1 MAQRDIGTLRTRL
14 SFEGDDVNK
23 SLEGFR
29 RDLRGLRSEMNLAR
43 SKGREYTQSL
53 KGMREQSDI
62 LTRRL
67 QVQQERVRELR
78 RRYEESVKAKG
89 EDANQTKEL
98 ASQYNNAVAEMN
110 RTEQQ
115 LQRLNEEIRRM
126 ESPWTKLGER
136 MTSAGDKLQNF
147 GQKMTD
153 FGKSYSM
160 RVTAPIVAGATAV
173 FKASMDYES
182 AFAGVNFLPSLLEMA
197 G

>member
-1 MAQRDIGTLRTRL
+1 MATKDIGNLRTRL
-14 SFEGDDVNK
+14 SWEGDDANK

-43 SKGREYTQSL
+43 SQGRDYTSSL
-53 KGMREQSDI
+53 KGMQQQSDI
-62 LTRRL
+62 LTRRFKT
-67 QVQQERVRELR
+67 QEERVKELR
-78 RRYEESVKAKG
+78 KRYKELTEAGK
-89 EDANQTKEL
+89 EDTVQAKEL
-98 ASQYNNAVAEMN
+98 ASQINNATAEMN

-115 LQRLNEEIRRM
+115 LQRLNAEIKRM
-126 ESPWTKLGER
+126 ESPWTQLGER
-136 MTSAGDKLQNF
+136 MTNTGEKMQEF
-147 GQKMTD
+147 GRAATD